1 MNETPNLSITRL
13 CLGLF
18 IYYNMDIQAI
28 HPYISKMTPITIK
41 EAQEAEAAIKKDMTK
56 VEIYSDGMVREDL
69 P

>member
-1 MNETPNLSITRL
+1 
-13 CLGLF
+13 
-18 IYYNMDIQAI
+18 
-28 HPYISKMTPITIK
+28 MTPITIK